1 MIRLRAVKRTFAAPG
16 GRAVNAVDLPRLDV
30 DRGTHLRVTGPNG
43 AGKTT
48 LLHMLS
54 GLLRPDSGSIQVDG
68 HELGRFKEHQ
78 LDRFRARRVGTLL
91 QRPHLLAGLT
101 AEQNVM
107 AALLFAGCPRG
118 ERQPRAA
125 ALLEQLG
132 VEHRAHHRPSALS
145 GGERQRV
152 ALARALAN
160 DPPLLLADE
169 PTASLDR
176 DGAAELL
183 AHLERLVREGGR
195 TLVLVTHRP
204 EEFPGEG
211 PLLRMEP
218 GEAASLEESP

>member
-16 GRAVNAVDLPRLDV
+16 GRAVTAVDLPHLDV
-30 DRGTHLRVTGPNG
+30 ERGTHLRVTGPNG

-48 LLHMLS
+48 LLHLLS
-54 GLLRPDSGSIQVDG
+54 GLLKPDSGTVELDG
-68 HELGRFKEHQ
+68 QDLGRFKEHQ

-107 AALLFAGCPRG
+107 AALLFAGCPRS
-118 ERQPRAA
+118 ERAPRAA
-125 ALLEQLG
+125 ALLAQQG
-132 VEHRAHHRPSALS
+132 VEHRARHLPSALS

-176 DGAAELL
+176 EGADELL
-183 AHLERLVREGGR
+183 IHLERLVREEGR

-204 EEFPGEG
+204 GEFPGAG
-211 PLLRMEP
+211 PVLRMEP
-218 GEAASLEESP
+218 GESATIVGAP